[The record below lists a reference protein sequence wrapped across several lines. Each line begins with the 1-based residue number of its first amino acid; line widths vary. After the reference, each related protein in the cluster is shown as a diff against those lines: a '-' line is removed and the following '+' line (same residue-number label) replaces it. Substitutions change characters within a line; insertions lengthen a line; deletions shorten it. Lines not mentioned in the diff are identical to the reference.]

1 MFGSAASAFSGNNNN
16 NNNGNNDFPTD
27 EEVFGN
33 IDPNDETVTYEGQG
47 GTDYEGQG

>member
-1 MFGSAASAFSGNNNN
+1 VFGSAASAFSGNNNN

-47 GTDYEGQG
+47 GTDYEG